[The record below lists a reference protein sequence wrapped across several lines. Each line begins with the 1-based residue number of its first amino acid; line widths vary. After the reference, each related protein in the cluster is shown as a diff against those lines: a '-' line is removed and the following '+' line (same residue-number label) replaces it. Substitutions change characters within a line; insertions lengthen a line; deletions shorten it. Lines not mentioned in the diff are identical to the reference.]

1 MANKNQVPNL
11 SPPKDVRLPEAG
23 VSATQATSNKVPG
36 QSTNVITGAEA
47 GARTGN
53 ENPTMFQTL
62 ASTTSQATEQVQSL
76 LNNPCVPLKTDS
88 VIMNTAIY
96 LGEIV
101 GSDILRRIIPTVVE
115 NKKECA
121 IPPASELLGSIGD
134 NIINLFSLYVVFSL
148 ILQNVMFGEYRV
160 IILSIL
166 IISFLIA
173 PIILGTVLYSIR
185 YAFPRSREELPLR
198 VAALAGSALPFG
210 FLFFIAIQVAFIFGF
225 EGFISNALL
234 TIFVGVPIVMIL
246 TSLSKFLAPISIL
259 LLGPGII
266 PYLAGQSFLEFCG

>member
-1 MANKNQVPNL
+1 MATKNQVPNL
-11 SPPKDVRLPEAG
+11 STNNVNPPKI
-23 VSATQATSNKVPG
+23 PG
-36 QSTNVITGAEA
+36 QSTIQTTGTGEGTGITGE
-47 GARTGN
+47 T
-53 ENPTMFQTL
+53 PTMFQTL

-88 VIMNTAIY
+88 VIMNMAIY
-96 LGEIV
+96 LGETV

-115 NKKECA
+115 NRKECT

-148 ILQNVMFGEYRV
+148 ILQNLMFGEYRV
-160 IILSIL
+160 IILSVL

-185 YAFPRSREELPLR
+185 YAFPRSREELSLR
-198 VAALAGSALPFG
+198 IASLAGSALPFG

-234 TIFVGVPIVMIL
+234 TAFVGVPIVMIL

-259 LLGPGII
+259 LLGPGVI